1 MEKRETLA
9 SKRLKKRMH
18 KKETTL
24 KYLAIVL
31 LFGIVILFDLSSPV
45 QADDDNLVY
54 KVYLD
59 QEYLG
64 RIDNP
69 NIIDNYLSQ
78 MTEKYFEEFLVSQVY
93 TPDDFILVPEL
104 LKDSHVVNNDEV
116 IEKFKRNAEFKV
128 DGFVIEIA
136 RMVFDDQQDEESEGV
151 KKVEVIKQFN
161 VLNRSN
167 FESALEK
174 YIKLFINEDEYERI
188 MNGGELPTLK
198 EDQSLLFNFYL
209 DGDISIYKKQLNV
222 NDVLKSEQ
230 EIVNYLL
237 FQNKTVS
244 DEKEYTIEF
253 GDNVRKISEEQHLT
267 VDELILLNESVPSEY
282 TVLVP
287 GETLNITETNPI
299 ITVIREHYLVTREVI
314 PYERKVKYD
323 PARYTY
329 RPGYVSQEGVN
340 GERLVKYL
348 ITSVNGEEM
357 RDGGEIVESQITREP
372 QTKIV
377 TKGSL
382 TSSRI
387 GTGYFKWPTI
397 STRINAH
404 FGYYKPFGKT
414 IWHSGLDIGGR
425 RNDPIYAI
433 DNGVV
438 EWAGYESIGG
448 YKVIIDHNNGYKSIY
463 AHMNSWPLVKKGNVI
478 NKGGLIGRMGKS
490 GRVTGVHLHL
500 AIEKWGERVN
510 PYYLVPRW

>member
-93 TPDDFILVPEL
+93 TPDDFTLVPEL
-104 LKDSHVVNNDEV
+104 LKNNHVINNDEV

-136 RMVFDDQQDEESEGV
+136 RMVYDDQQDEESEGV
-151 KKVEVIKQFN
+151 KKVEVIKLFN
-161 VLNRSN
+161 VLNRAN

-174 YIKLFINEDEYERI
+174 YIKLFVNEEEYERI

-198 EDQSLLFNFYL
+198 EDQSVLFNFYL
-209 DGDISIYKKQLNV
+209 DGDISVYKKQLNV
-222 NDVLKSEQ
+222 KDVLKSEQ
-230 EIVNYLL
+230 EIINYLL

-244 DEKEYTIEF
+244 NEKEYTIEL
-253 GDNVRKISEEQHLT
+253 GDSVRKISEEQRLT
-267 VDELILLNESVPSEY
+267 VDELILLNESVPSEN

-299 ITVIREHYLVTREVI
+299 ITVIREHYYVTREVI
-314 PYERKVKYD
+314 PFEYKVKYD
-323 PARYTY
+323 PARWSYKSN
-329 RPGYVSQEGVN
+329 YVSQEGVE

-357 RDGGEIVESQITREP
+357 QGGGEIVESQVMREP
-372 QTKIV
+372 QAKIV
-377 TKGSL
+377 TKGSK

-387 GTGYFKWPTI
+387 GTGYFRWPTI
-397 STRINAH
+397 SRRINAH
-404 FGYYKPFGKT
+404 YGWYKPFGYRQMH
-414 IWHSGLDIGGR
+414 WGLDIGGR

-438 EWAGYESIGG
+438 EWAGYEYYGG
-448 YKVIIDHNNGYKSIY
+448 YKVVINHNNGYKSTY
-463 AHMNSWPLVKKGNVI
+463 AHLNGWPLVKKGDVI

-490 GRVTGVHLHL
+490 GKVTGVHLHL
-500 AIEKWGERVN
+500 GIKKWGVAVN
-510 PYYLVPRW
+510 PYNLVPRW